1 MCYPTGLPTLAQDR
15 NNIKKCFIIIGERG
29 GTRTLDPMI
38 KRKAF
43 KAFSIMIST
52 KAVDNLWAVSCS
64 NKR

>member
-38 KRKAF
+38 KRKVF
-43 KAFSIMIST
+43 KAFFHN
-52 KAVDNLWAVSCS
+52 DFNEGG
-64 NKR
+64 